1 MVPLDSLSAM
11 PLKSLLM
18 IHFQLQTILLYV
30 NHPKKKYLFAILY
43 QMNRYRVNL
52 HIQEVLHLFRLA
64 FVFPLNLLRQ
74 KYHFRATQYRW
85 YGHSRACLYG
95 HHVNHLDNK

>member
-18 IHFQLQTILLYV
+18 IHFRLQTILLYV

-64 FVFPLNLLRQ
+64 FVFPLNLLR
-74 KYHFRATQYRW
+74 
-85 YGHSRACLYG
+85 
-95 HHVNHLDNK
+95 